1 MKKKF
6 LILPLIALMSLS
18 ACGQTSDTSRT
29 ESSTTKTSSNEDT
42 SSVEESKNTT
52 GLPDLPTDLKDQ
64 LVIHYHRDD
73 NEYSSWALWLWPE
86 GGAGSEY
93 VANYGDSVGACFVYP
108 LSTFNN
114 ASKIG
119 IIVKSKGSWDA
130 KDVNGDRFIDLNQF
144 AADKSGNVNVYVYSG
159 VSELYDHEP
168 ESMFAIQTAL
178 FLSFTKVDVLCFSG
192 NAKSYKLFANGQ
204 QIKSG
209 SFDTPKHEFQVDLD
223 EKADLSIIYTVE
235 VTSAKDEVA
244 TGSISI
250 QKLYDNAEFD
260 SLYNY
265 DGELGAIYSST
276 STTFKVWS
284 PLSTQI
290 KLRIYDSGTPTSVN
304 TLKGND
310 AHQDYDMVKGEKG
323 VFSTLV
329 DGDLA
334 GKYYTYIVT
343 NAYYKEKEVVDPYAK
358 GCGING
364 LRGMIVDF
372 SKTNPEGWDSFDKA
386 KNIDRKALTVY
397 ETHIVDV
404 TSSTTWNGKSE
415 NAKKFLGLCETGTT
429 YSKDGKS
436 VKTGFDHIK
445 ELGVNAVQ
453 LQPIFDQANDEV
465 TPSFNWGYNP
475 LNYNCLE
482 GSYSSDAYDGY
493 ARIKEFKKVVLD
505 YQNAGINVIMDVVYN
520 HVNSV
525 QGQNFDVLVPY
536 YYFRYSG
543 SELSN
548 GSGCGNETAS
558 DHYMFSKFMKDSAA
572 FWLKEY
578 KLGGF
583 RFDLMGLHDL
593 DTMNSLVS
601 NLKEINDGVVVYG
614 EPWTGG
620 STPLSDAES
629 AKQSNSNKYQG
640 YGQFNDQMRDALIM
654 SGMKGDDEAGFVTN
668 KTSAITSSSILGSIR
683 NGVVG
688 STYNATND
696 PDKTL
701 NYASC
706 HDNYTLFDRF
716 TAFDKANAKKDG
728 HVDFTMEEKEKMN
741 ILANAMVFTSQGT
754 SFMLAGEEFLRSKGS
769 DLSIAKNSYN
779 ASYKVNE
786 LDYSLLIEHEEMM
799 PIYQKLIDLKQT
811 FAGLHLAKQEA
822 SRIAVSASAIGNQF
836 SYSFEDENYTYKFVH
851 NNGYGEFD
859 SVDLEGYTLY
869 LDTLSQDKTLSA
881 STPMSAYETVIAY
894 KAK

>member
-1 MKKKF
+1 MKKKT
-6 LILPLIALMSLS
+6 LILPLIALMSLV
-18 ACGQTSDTSRT
+18 ACGNHADTSST
-29 ESSTTKTSSNEDT
+29 DTSTSEDSSSVVET
-42 SSVEESKNTT
+42 SSVEEKNET
-52 GLPDLPTDLKDQ
+52 GLPDLPSDLKDQ

-73 NEYSSWALWLWPE
+73 NEYASWALWLWPE
-86 GGAGSEY
+86 GGAGAEY
-93 VANYGDSVGACFVYP
+93 TANYGDSVGACFVYP
-108 LSTFNN
+108 LATFNS

-130 KDVNGDRFIDLNQF
+130 KDVSEDRFIDMTSF
-144 AADKSGNVNVYVYSG
+144 KADSAGNVNVYVYSG
-159 VSELYDHEP
+159 VSTLYDHEP

-204 QIKSG
+204 ELKSG
-209 SFDTPKHEFQVDLD
+209 SFDTPKHEFQVELD
-223 EKADLSIIYTVE
+223 TSADLSLIYTVE
-235 VTSAKDEVA
+235 VTSAKGETA
-244 TGSISI
+244 TGTISI
-250 QKLYDNAEFD
+250 QKLYDSADFD
-260 SLYNY
+260 SLYDY
-265 DGELGAIYSST
+265 DGELGAIYSAT

-284 PLSTQI
+284 PLSSQV

-304 TLKGND
+304 ALKGD
-310 AHQDYDMVKGEKG
+310 DTHSDYDMVKGEKG
-323 VFSTLV
+323 VFATTV

-334 GKYYTYIVT
+334 GKYYTYVVT

-358 GCGING
+358 SCGING

-372 SKTNPEGWDSFDKA
+372 SKTDPEGWDGFEKA
-386 KNIDRKALTVY
+386 RSIDRKALTVY
-397 ETHIVDV
+397 ETHVVDI
-404 TSSTTWNGKSE
+404 TSSTTWNGSSA
-415 NAKKFLGLCETGTT
+415 NAKKFLGLSETGTT
-429 YSKDGKS
+429 YTKNDKT

-799 PIYQKLIDLKQT
+799 PIYQKLINLKQT

-822 SRIAVSASAIGNQF
+822 SRIAVSASAIGNQY